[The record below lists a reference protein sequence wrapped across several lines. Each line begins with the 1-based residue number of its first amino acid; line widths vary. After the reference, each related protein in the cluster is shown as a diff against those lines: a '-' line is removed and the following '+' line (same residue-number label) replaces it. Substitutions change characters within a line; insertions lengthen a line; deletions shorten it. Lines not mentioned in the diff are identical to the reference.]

1 MRSWV
6 AYAEKEWRASQSQNF
21 TGPAKAYKVSWD
33 IIGQRG
39 GRWWHEISEI
49 IGREN
54 ATSKFRKR
62 KWWHEILEIIGA
74 KCATEESVT
83 EMVARNSGN
92 YREKICHE
100 RERER
105 SSRRN
110 LFFQYLPLIPLP

>member
-1 MRSWV
+1 MLSRTSRAQAVGDGLRSWV

-62 KWWHEILEIIGA
+62 KWWHEILEIIGE
-74 KCATEESVT
+74 KYATEEKC
-83 EMVARNSGN
+83 NGN
-92 YREKICHE
+92 GGTKY
-100 RERER
+100 
-105 SSRRN
+105 
-110 LFFQYLPLIPLP
+110 